1 MRRRDLFKVI
11 AASAAA
17 AWPLA
22 LHAQQ
27 SPMPVI
33 GFMHGASAAA
43 FPEQLAVFR
52 EGLKESGFV
61 EGRNVT
67 IEYRW
72 ADGQFNRLPG
82 MAADLVSR
90 NVAVIVALGGVSSN
104 MAAKEATRTI
114 PIVFVSGADPIKLGL
129 VSTLNRPGGN
139 VTGYSLFI
147 ADLGGKALGILH
159 ELLPNAS
166 LAALL
171 NSASAE
177 SQSTLADLRTTAQ
190 RLGIDVHIAYAGTPA
205 ELEQAFANL
214 AERRVGGLV
223 VGADVFFGGRITQLV
238 SLAERH
244 RIPTIYYRREFAEKG
259 GLMSYGTDQPAAYRL
274 AGVYAGR
281 ILKGEKPADMPV
293 VQPTKFELVVNLK
306 TAKTLGVR
314 FPPNLLALADAVIE

>member
-1 MRRRDLFKVI
+1 MRRREFISLLGG
-11 AASAAA
+11 AAA

-22 LHAQQ
+22 ASAQQ
-27 SPMPVI
+27 KPLPVI
-33 GFMHGASAAA
+33 GFMHGANAAA

-52 EGLKESGFV
+52 QGLQESGFV
-61 EGRNVT
+61 EGQNVA

-72 ADGQFNRLPG
+72 AEGQFNRLPA
-82 MAADLVSR
+82 MAADLVAR
-90 NVAVIVALGGVSSN
+90 NVAVIVAVGGTSSN
-104 MAAKEATRTI
+104 LAAKEATATI
-114 PIVFVSGADPIKLGL
+114 PVVFVTGTDPVKLGL
-129 VSTLNRPGGN
+129 VSTLNHPGGN

-159 ELLPNAS
+159 ELLRNAP

-171 NSASAE
+171 NSASVE
-177 SQSTLADLRTTAQ
+177 SQSTLADLRATAR

-259 GLMSYGTDQPAAYRL
+259 GLMSYGTDQPAGYRL

-293 VQPTKFELVVNLK
+293 VQPTKFELVINMK
-306 TAKTLGVR
+306 TAKALGVR

>member
-1 MRRRDLFKVI
+1 MRRREFISLLGG
-11 AASAAA
+11 AAA

-22 LHAQQ
+22 ASAQQ
-27 SPMPVI
+27 KPLPVI
-33 GFMHGASAAA
+33 GFMHGANAAA

-52 EGLKESGFV
+52 QGLQESGFV
-61 EGRNVT
+61 EGQNVA

-72 ADGQFNRLPG
+72 AEGQFNRLPA
-82 MAADLVSR
+82 MAADLVAR
-90 NVAVIVALGGVSSN
+90 NVAVIVAVGGTSSN
-104 MAAKEATRTI
+104 LAAKEATATI
-114 PIVFVSGADPIKLGL
+114 PVVFVTGTDPVKLGL
-129 VSTLNRPGGN
+129 VSTLNHPGGN

-159 ELLPNAS
+159 ELLRNAP

-171 NSASAE
+171 NSASVE
-177 SQSTLADLRTTAQ
+177 SQSTLADLRATAR

-223 VGADVFFGGRITQLV
+223 VGADVFFGGRMTQLV

-259 GLMSYGTDQPAAYRL
+259 GLMSYGTDQPAGYRL

-293 VQPTKFELVVNLK
+293 VQPTKFELVINMK
-306 TAKTLGVR
+306 TAKALGVR